1 MTTLTRWTD
10 SDPDTPTLQT
20 SDPAEIAEAL
30 AAVGIDFEQLPVRSI
45 TDGASG
51 DDVLA
56 AYADVVERLNTAHG
70 FNVVDVAQLHPSD
83 DPDWAATAAGAR
95 GKFLAEHT
103 HAEDE
108 VRLFVHGS
116 GIFYLHL
123 GDEVNAVQCTA
134 GDLISVPA
142 DTKHWFDMGA
152 RPDFTALRFFVNP
165 DGWVGDFT
173 GDEIGSRFPNYE
185 ALDTTA

>member
-1 MTTLTRWTD
+1 MTTLTSWVD

-20 SDPAEIAEAL
+20 SDPTEIAAAL
-30 AAVGIDFEQLPVRSI
+30 AAVGVDFEQWPLRELAV
-45 TDGASG
+45 GATS

-56 AYADVVERLNTAHG
+56 AYADEVARLNEQHG
-70 FNVVDVAQLHPSD
+70 FTVVDVAQLHPSD
-83 DPDWAATAAGAR
+83 DPEWAATAAGAR

-108 VRLFVHGS
+108 VRFFVHGS

-123 GDEVNAVQCTA
+123 DDQVHAVQCMA

-142 DTKHWFDMGA
+142 DTKHWFDMGT
-152 RPDFTALRFFVNP
+152 RPDFTAIRFFLNP
-165 DGWVGDFT
+165 DGWVGHFT
-173 GDEIGSRFPNYE
+173 GDEIGARFPDY
-185 ALDTTA
+185 ATLDTAR